1 MHSEG
6 SRFTFGG
13 LGVDPYS
20 RDPASGVRNRLQPL
34 ATVCNRSQPSAAVR
48 LRPSWLQSCCAHG
61 KSRKNVS
68 FSTSQK
74 MWSCRFAWQAWH
86 FVTFNMCEV
95 RDPREAEVAVP
106 MGKVARPCLFRHVKR
121 CGHVALRGRRGTLC
135 HSTCV
140 RCATLV
146 RLKLPCLWEKLQ
158 ERVFFD
164 VSKDVVMSL
173 CVAGVALCDSPHVW
187 RCATLVRLKLPC
199 LWEKSQDRVF
209 FDVSKDVVMSL
220 CVAGVA
226 LCVIPRV

>member
-1 MHSEG
+1 
-6 SRFTFGG
+6 
-13 LGVDPYS
+13 
-20 RDPASGVRNRLQPL
+20 
-34 ATVCNRSQPSAAVR
+34 
-48 LRPSWLQSCCAHG
+48 
-61 KSRKNVS
+61 
-68 FSTSQK
+68 

-86 FVTFNMCEV
+86 FVSFHVCEV
-95 RDPREAEVAVP
+95 RDSREAEVAVP
-106 MGKVARPCLFRHVKR
+106 MGKVARTCLFRRVKR